1 MRSMAVTNGDGVEW
15 KLSKVCQEKRLGSLW
30 RGGIDD
36 RRESIEREE

>member
-1 MRSMAVTNGDGVEW
+1 MISMAVTNGDGVEW
-15 KLSKVCQEKRLGSLW
+15 KLSKVCQEKRSGSLR